1 MTAQAGDTLSQQN
14 DRQPTAVD
22 PRPSPAQRERGGPSA
37 DADGGVRGD
46 RPTPEHD
53 SRDALSGGLS
63 PAARKSELR
72 KSLRR
77 RRVAIGKP
85 QRRHCERRAA
95 LQLLRWRRLRQARNI
110 AVYVSARSELSTAT
124 LIARLLR
131 QGRKLWAPATGHS
144 AQMRFVPLRRG
155 GKLRRSALGL
165 QQPARA
171 RPYRGAR
178 RMDLILLPLLGFDAQ
193 GHRLGNGGGY
203 YDRALA
209 TPRAGR
215 RPLLVGYA
223 YAAQE
228 MAAIPAESW
237 DVKLDAVITERGLR
251 RFF

>member
-1 MTAQAGDTLSQQN
+1 MTAQAGDTLSFS
-14 DRQPTAVD
+14 T
-22 PRPSPAQRERGGPSA
+22 
-37 DADGGVRGD
+37 
-46 RPTPEHD
+46 
-53 SRDALSGGLS
+53 
-63 PAARKSELR
+63 AARKSELR

-77 RRVAIGKP
+77 RRIAIGKP

-95 LQLLRWRRLRQARNI
+95 MQLLRWRRLRQARHI
-110 AVYVSARSELSTAT
+110 AVYLSARSELSTAA

-131 QGRKLWAPATGHS
+131 QGRKLWAPLTAHP

-155 GKLRRSALGL
+155 GKLRRGPLGL
-165 QQPARA
+165 HQPARA
-171 RPYRGAR
+171 RPCRAAR

-209 TPRAGR
+209 GPRAGR

-223 YAAQE
+223 FAAQE
-228 MAAIPAESW
+228 MASIPAEAW
-237 DVKLDAVITERGLR
+237 DVRLDAVITEHGLR

>member
-1 MTAQAGDTLSQQN
+1 MTAQAGDTLNS
-14 DRQPTAVD
+14 PPAV
-22 PRPSPAQRERGGPSA
+22 
-37 DADGGVRGD
+37 
-46 RPTPEHD
+46 
-53 SRDALSGGLS
+53 
-63 PAARKSELR
+63 RKSELR
-72 KSLRR
+72 KQLRR

-95 LQLLRWRRLRQARNI
+95 LQLLRWRRLRKARHI
-110 AVYVSARSELSTAT
+110 AVYLSARSELSTRT

-131 QGRKLWAPATGHS
+131 QGCKLWVPVTGSAAT
-144 AQMRFVPLRRG
+144 MRFVPLRRD
-155 GKLRRSALGL
+155 GKLRRGPLGL
-165 QQPARA
+165 RQPVRG
-171 RPYRGAR
+171 RPCRGAR

-237 DVKLDAVITERGLR
+237 DVRLDAVVTEQGLR